1 MKKTF
6 KLLAVSFAVVAM
18 ASCNCNSNKC
28 TDGADSTKCCDTTKK
43 CEGDTTAAATAS
55 ADSSARPDINAN
67 DIFAKRMERLT
78 KELILDDAQQAKLAE
93 ILTVGADRIEKYI
106 DANER
111 PSIDQVKAYHAE
123 EVAQVKAI
131 LNADQFARFEKM
143 EEEMAKKFA
152 ERAAA
157 KAAAAAA
164 AANAAK

>member
-43 CEGDTTAAATAS
+43 CGADTSASVAGDST
-55 ADSSARPDINAN
+55 ARPEINAN
-67 DIFAKRMERLT
+67 DIFAKRMERYT

-106 DANER
+106 DSNER

-131 LNADQFARFEKM
+131 LNAEQFARFEKM

-157 KAAAAAA
+157 KAAQ

>member
-1 MKKTF
+1 
-6 KLLAVSFAVVAM
+6 
-18 ASCNCNSNKC
+18 
-28 TDGADSTKCCDTTKK
+28 DTTKK

>member
-1 MKKTF
+1 
-6 KLLAVSFAVVAM
+6 
-18 ASCNCNSNKC
+18 
-28 TDGADSTKCCDTTKK
+28 
-43 CEGDTTAAATAS
+43 
-55 ADSSARPDINAN
+55 
-67 DIFAKRMERLT
+67 MERYT

-131 LNADQFARFEKM
+131 LNAEQFARFEKM

-157 KAAAAAA
+157 KAAQ